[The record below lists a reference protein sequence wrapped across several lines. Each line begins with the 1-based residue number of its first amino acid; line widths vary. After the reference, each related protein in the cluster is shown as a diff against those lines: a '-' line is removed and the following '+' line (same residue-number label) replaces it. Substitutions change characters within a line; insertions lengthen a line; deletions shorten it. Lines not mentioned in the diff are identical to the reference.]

1 MKIAY
6 LVSEFPGISHTFI
19 LREVEELKKNN
30 VEVVTISI
38 NSPKNLE
45 VMDEKEIFYYDRTL
59 YLKEELKKNIL
70 KYFFKIFTPQGIN
83 IFFTTIKLNYF
94 KGPKSLIKTIGYFLE
109 ELVLL
114 TYLKKLK
121 VSHVHIHFANPAA
134 SLLLPISKH
143 TDIDY
148 SLSVH
153 GPEIFYN
160 THKNLLEEKFKDAIF
175 IRGIGFFCRSQIMR
189 FLDPKQWDK
198 IHMVP
203 CGVDPEIYKRSKLPK
218 NEIINL
224 VSVGRLTPSKGQIII
239 LKALNI
245 LAKKGINFKL
255 NIIGGGDDESLL
267 KSYTK
272 EHNLDTYINFL
283 GIRSREETKNILKK
297 MDIFTLPSFAEGIPV
312 SLMEAM
318 SLEIPVV
325 STKINGIP
333 ELIQN
338 GKNGFLLMPSDIE
351 GLSKIFEILILDDV
365 LRKKIG
371 QEGRKIIKNK
381 YNIYKSADKMVE
393 LFKTC

>member
-19 LREVEELKKNN
+19 LREIEELKKNN

-38 NSPKNLE
+38 NSPKDLE
-45 VMDEKEIFYYDRTL
+45 KMDEKERFYYNTTL

-70 KYFFKIFTPQGIN
+70 RYFFKIFTPQGLN
-83 IFFTTIKLNYF
+83 IFFSTIKLNYF
-94 KGPKSLIKTIGYFLE
+94 KGPKNLLKTIGYFLE

-134 SLLLPISKH
+134 SLLLPINKH
-143 TDIDY
+143 TDINY

-160 THKNLLEEKFKDAIF
+160 TDKNLLEEKFRDALF

-189 FLDPKQWDK
+189 FLETQQWDK

-203 CGVDPEIYKRSKLPK
+203 CGVDPEIYRRSELPR
-218 NEIINL
+218 NEIVNI
-224 VSVGRLTPSKGQIII
+224 VSVGRLTPSKGQIVI
-239 LKALNI
+239 LKALNR
-245 LAKKGINFKL
+245 LAKKGMNFKL
-255 NIIGGGDDESLL
+255 NIIGGGVDASLL
-267 KSYTK
+267 KSYV
-272 EHNLDTYINFL
+272 EDNDLESHIYFL
-283 GIRSREETKNILKK
+283 GVRSREETKEILKD

-318 SLEIPVV
+318 SMEIPVV
-325 STKINGIP
+325 STIINGIP

-338 GKNGFLLMPSDIE
+338 GENGFLVMPSDIE
-351 GLSKIFEILILDDV
+351 GLSNIFEKLILDDV
-365 LRKKIG
+365 LRKNIG
-371 QEGRKIIKNK
+371 REGRKIIKNK

-393 LFKTC
+393 LFKTY